1 MLQHPSYSFCC
12 LHHLKAAISAV
23 AVNIVP
29 SSMPGTF
36 SLAVPEK
43 VVFLPKECRESVFHH
58 GR

>member
-23 AVNIVP
+23 AANIVP

-36 SLAVPEK
+36 
-43 VVFLPKECRESVFHH
+43 LPCCP
-58 GR
+58 

>member
-36 SLAVPEK
+36 
-43 VVFLPKECRESVFHH
+43 LPCCP
-58 GR
+58 